1 METNVIIILVGMALA
16 IVVIGLMEYR
26 DDKKAWERCRKKEF
40 NGTEEDFTKLIR
52 GQMQKDDD
60 INVIVDGEKHIVL
73 ENERSG
79 EQVLISEKGCFW
91 REKST
96 DDWHPIDGHI
106 NIDGSVTLG
115 DVKDGER

>member
-1 METNVIIILVGMALA
+1 METNVIIILIGMALA
-16 IVVIGLMEYR
+16 IVVIGLMEHR
-26 DDKKAWERCRKKEF
+26 EDKKAWERCQKKGF
-40 NGTEEDFTKLIR
+40 NGTEADFTKLAR

-73 ENERSG
+73 ENVRNG
-79 EQVLISEKGCFW
+79 EQILISEEGCFW
-91 REKST
+91 RKESA
-96 DDWHPIDGHI
+96 DDWHPIAGHI